1 MCAVAAA
8 ATTAT
13 VSVGTSNL
21 ETPGTGVGSL
31 FFNYRARH
39 SGGVRSERGAHTTD
53 TRMASHAP
61 STGPSPA
68 HTGDTGDIGSISQVK
83 N

>member
-1 MCAVAAA
+1 MCAVA

-53 TRMASHAP
+53 TRMASHAIRALDP
-61 STGPSPA
+61 PLRTLAIRGILVPF
-68 HTGDTGDIGSISQVK
+68 HR
-83 N
+83 